1 MPTARPA
8 DRYGDHAGRRSWA
21 LWLGIVGLMLA
32 AGVGWLL
39 YRASTDAVRSS
50 VVAWQTPA
58 DRAMSVTIE
67 VVRRPGTDVTCDLV
81 ALDLRHVVV
90 GQVKVQV
97 PAGGEWRTR
106 VDAQIPLQG
115 DAVAPDLRDCESN
128 DER

>member
-8 DRYGDHAGRRSWA
+8 DRYGDQARRRSWA
-21 LWLGIVGLMLA
+21 WWFAIVGLLCA

-39 YRASTDAVRSS
+39 SRAPTDAVSG
-50 VVAWQTPA
+50 VVAWQVPA
-58 DRAMSVTIE
+58 DGAMSVTIE
-67 VVRRPGTDVTCDLV
+67 VVRRPGTEVTCDLV

-90 GQVKVQV
+90 GQVKVEV

-106 VDAQIPLQG
+106 VDAEIPLQG